1 MRKFL
6 GVGAVVSAMIVSPA
20 QAEVVE
26 VKDNAF
32 VTRDSVTVTADLRE
46 SWLQLISPGK
56 WWNEA
61 HTFSGDAANM
71 MLKPQ
76 AGGCFCE
83 AIPPKESRDS
93 IGLAGSVEHMRVI
106 LAMPD
111 QALRMSGALGPLQS
125 EPVNG
130 VLTVTMAE
138 TKDGT
143 RLVFE
148 YAVGGFMRYE
158 APAISK
164 AVDGVITQ
172 QMMGL
177 AELLGPVEGAR
188 KAATEPESSTPDD
201 GEPEETR
208 SDEGEPDPGPEAE
221 GDEDPGEEG
230 GAEEEKEPKIS
241 VDEAFGDLSIDD

>member
-6 GVGAVVSAMIVSPA
+6 SLGAMFAALIVTPA
-20 QAEVVE
+20 QAEVV
-26 VKDNAF
+26 VLKDAAF
-32 VTRDSVTVTADLRE
+32 VTRDAVTVEADLRE
-46 SWLQLISPGK
+46 TWLQLISPGK

-61 HTFSGDAANM
+61 HTFSGDAANLM
-71 MLKPQ
+71 IRPQ

-83 AIPPKESRDS
+83 TIPPKDTLNQ

-111 QALRMSGALGPLQS
+111 QALRMNGALGPLQS

-130 VLTVTMAE
+130 VLTVTLAKTE
-138 TKDGT
+138 EGT

-158 APAISK
+158 TPAISK
-164 AVDGVITQ
+164 AVDGVISQ

-177 AELLGPVEGAR
+177 AGLLGPVEGSR
-188 KAATEPESSTPDD
+188 KDTSIPEPVEEDLVEELTQDGQDPAATDD
-201 GEPEETR
+201 
-208 SDEGEPDPGPEAE
+208 DAAAEGEAS
-221 GDEDPGEEG
+221 
-230 GAEEEKEPKIS
+230 EEKKAPRIS
-241 VDEAFGDLSIDD
+241 VDEAFGDLTIDD